1 MKISLQDVNFENQT
15 FKLHVL
21 YVLNMHIK
29 FHSIQVLFTARLINL
44 FFIYTILD
52 HINLKFKHLI
62 DNITIE
68 F

>member
-1 MKISLQDVNFENQT
+1 MNKISLQDVNFENQT

-44 FFIYTILD
+44 FFIYNFRSHKLEI
-52 HINLKFKHLI
+52 
-62 DNITIE
+62 
-68 F
+68 